1 MRQDRVPGVGYHW
14 AVRVHSVGPE
24 HARAY
29 ARNHAIDLGTAASFK
44 ETDPQPSAVEVVLA
58 ALGADLVNGLE
69 ALARRRGIAVDG
81 IELSLTGELG
91 NPLVHLGVVGEEG
104 DPGLARVEGT
114 LYLGVDAEPEVAEE
128 LWRVVRERSP
138 LWATL
143 ARACVLSVELRLA

>member
-29 ARNHAIDLGTAASFK
+29 ARNHAIDVGLAASFK
-44 ETDPQPSAVEVVLA
+44 DTDPQPSAIEMLLG

-69 ALARRRGIAVDG
+69 ALARRRGIALDG
-81 IELSLTGELG
+81 IELQLTAELG
-91 NPLVHLGVVGEEG
+91 NPLVHLGVVGETG
-104 DPGLARVEGT
+104 DPGLARVDGT
-114 LYLGVDAEPEVAEE
+114 LYVGADAEPAVVEE
-128 LWRVVRERSP
+128 MWQLVRARSP

-143 ARACVLSVELRLA
+143 GRACAVAIELRLA